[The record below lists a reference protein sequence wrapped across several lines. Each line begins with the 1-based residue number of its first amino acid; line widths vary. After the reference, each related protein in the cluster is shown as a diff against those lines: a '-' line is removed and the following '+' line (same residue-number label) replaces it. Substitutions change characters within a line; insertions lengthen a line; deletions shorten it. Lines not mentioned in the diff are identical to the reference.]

1 MSNSDFMD
9 LIIELQ
15 QQGKSFE
22 LAVQQNKIPITHSLL
37 SRIGLRLHMPVSHLP
52 EFVPVSHDDF
62 TKEPPESW
70 RLAVLELNWDIYGSS
85 KTLVLGS
92 VSMSQ
97 VKTDE
102 TRQLWRKALAEL
114 EHRARLLAWQPLTK
128 KALEKLC
135 PCHIVLR
142 MSTARRR
149 WCSG

>member
-15 QQGKSFE
+15 QQ
-22 LAVQQNKIPITHSLL
+22 AQQDKIPITHSLL

-70 RLAVLELNWDIYGSS
+70 RLAVLELNWDIYGSN

-92 VSMSQ
+92 VSMSR
-97 VKTDE
+97 VNTDE
-102 TRQLWRKALAEL
+102 TRQLREESLGGARASGKVVGLATS
-114 EHRARLLAWQPLTK
+114 HQK
-128 KALEKLC
+128 
-135 PCHIVLR
+135 
-142 MSTARRR
+142 ST
-149 WCSG
+149 